1 MQFTPTL
8 FIPRKRQTMFL
19 LKLLPAQHCKV
30 PIQYP
35 FSATSWP
42 LPKIV
47 RAEHSEV
54 ALNLYEALV

>member
-1 MQFTPTL
+1 
-8 FIPRKRQTMFL
+8 MFL